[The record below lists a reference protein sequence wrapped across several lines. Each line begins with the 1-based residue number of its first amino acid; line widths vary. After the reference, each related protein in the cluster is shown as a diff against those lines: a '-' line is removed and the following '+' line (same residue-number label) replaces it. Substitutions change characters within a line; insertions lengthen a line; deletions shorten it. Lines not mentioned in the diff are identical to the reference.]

1 MITVAKPGL
10 MITHLGREQEV
21 FAFSGFEFKK
31 NPNIPACNFLPEGE
45 NCIPLVGHDLNN
57 NLKL

>member
-10 MITHLGREQEV
+10 MITHLGREQKV
-21 FAFSGFEFKK
+21 FALSGFEFKI
-31 NPNIPACNFLPEGE
+31 NPNIPARNFLPESE
-45 NCIPLVGHDLNN
+45 SSIPLVGHDLNN